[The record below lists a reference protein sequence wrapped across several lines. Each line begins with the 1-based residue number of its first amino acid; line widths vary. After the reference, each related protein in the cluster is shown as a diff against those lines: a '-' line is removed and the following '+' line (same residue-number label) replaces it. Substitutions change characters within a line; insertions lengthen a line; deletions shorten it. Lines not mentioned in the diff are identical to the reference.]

1 MIKEIISNKKFVST
15 YLVWGLIHTTLLLMG
30 KAEEAYKTFWPF
42 SDNDYTESYD
52 KSEWFFYM
60 AIPIIVTILLNNF
73 KDNIQITKPID
84 SIVKE
89 DVLIS
94 ESTSISKEYINLVAK
109 FIKLMQSLDKH
120 ININLE
126 LESKEFFRTLFES
139 RKIGLRGKLNED
151 YDQITINHKEFGHD
165 LTFFI
170 WILLFL
176 ESDEIKERLLS
187 KTSDELRIQNEIIY
201 LNIQKYAPEGQVLSL
216 VKFLDLA
223 PSFLEKWKNEQFEK
237 AINGSKNAMEII
249 AIADLKVLVKEEMEV
264 IVNDYIQFL
273 SSTRVG
279 NDKSILELQ
288 INSLAGKMKELI
300 MSKRKLKGGFSDIQ
314 IEECIKEGTVY
325 IKHKYLK

>member
-1 MIKEIISNKKFVST
+1 
-15 YLVWGLIHTTLLLMG
+15 
-30 KAEEAYKTFWPF
+30 
-42 SDNDYTESYD
+42 
-52 KSEWFFYM
+52 
-60 AIPIIVTILLNNF
+60 
-73 KDNIQITKPID
+73 
-84 SIVKE
+84 
-89 DVLIS
+89 
-94 ESTSISKEYINLVAK
+94 
-109 FIKLMQSLDKH
+109 
-120 ININLE
+120 
-126 LESKEFFRTLFES
+126 
-139 RKIGLRGKLNED
+139 
-151 YDQITINHKEFGHD
+151 
-165 LTFFI
+165 
-170 WILLFL
+170 
-176 ESDEIKERLLS
+176 
-187 KTSDELRIQNEIIY
+187 
-201 LNIQKYAPEGQVLSL
+201 LSL